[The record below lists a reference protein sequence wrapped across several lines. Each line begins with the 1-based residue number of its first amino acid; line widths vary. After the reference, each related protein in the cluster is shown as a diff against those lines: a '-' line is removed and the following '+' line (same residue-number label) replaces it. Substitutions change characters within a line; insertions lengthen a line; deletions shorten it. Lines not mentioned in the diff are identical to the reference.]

1 MVDPREILVADRW
14 ADDPDVRGATGS
26 AEAALTTLPGSF
38 FDGGSAE
45 QRLCAAFGVKSM
57 EAFGAFSRPELVAG
71 AALIA
76 YVEKTQI
83 AQRPS
88 LEPPKRSVASG
99 SMRLDAA
106 TRANLELFRTTSGAN
121 SGSLLAAI
129 DRTLTAAGA
138 RLLTERL
145 GSPLCDP
152 EQINRRLD
160 CAALTLERPALR
172 ADLRQAL
179 REVPDMVRALSRLRL
194 ERGGPRDL
202 DAIRAGLAGAGT
214 VLSRIL
220 AEVPGGE
227 HPLTGIVQMLEQ
239 ASAPLAERLAAGPD
253 RRRAEPQARR
263 RVHPCRV
270 QPGPRRS
277 APASRREP
285 AGDRPPSG
293 PLCGRDRGQGVENTA
308 QQRARLLCRSERRAL
323 SGNHGASRGAG
334 FIHRQTLAGVVR
346 FATPEL
352 AELESRIAS
361 AATEALALEL
371 DISASLPARS
381 RGWRPISAQQPPV
394 WPSWT
399 WLSPRRSW
407 RPPKVMSGHTLTAG
421 RRSTSRADAIRSSSR
436 P

>member
-1 MVDPREILVADRW
+1 
-14 ADDPDVRGATGS
+14 
-26 AEAALTTLPGSF
+26 
-38 FDGGSAE
+38 
-45 QRLCAAFGVKSM
+45 M

-220 AEVPGGE
+220 AE
-227 HPLTGIVQMLEQ
+227 
-239 ASAPLAERLAAGPD
+239 
-253 RRRAEPQARR
+253 
-263 RVHPCRV
+263 CRV
-270 QPGPRRS
+270 
-277 APASRREP
+277 AS
-285 AGDRPPSG
+285 
-293 PLCGRDRGQGVENTA
+293 
-308 QQRARLLCRSERRAL
+308 
-323 SGNHGASRGAG
+323 
-334 FIHRQTLAGVVR
+334 
-346 FATPEL
+346 
-352 AELESRIAS
+352 
-361 AATEALALEL
+361 
-371 DISASLPARS
+371 
-381 RGWRPISAQQPPV
+381 
-394 WPSWT
+394 
-399 WLSPRRSW
+399 
-407 RPPKVMSGHTLTAG
+407 
-421 RRSTSRADAIRSSSR
+421 IR
-436 P
+436 